1 MNELKDDFIR
11 LKELQQQLKEVKA
24 EETKLRKQLATNINL
39 ETLKIGANKIEIEN
53 LVIVATRKVSYSV
66 DKDDL
71 ESTWES
77 LSDEEKDAINWKPS
91 LSLKLYKGLDDTEML
106 DECIEVKP
114 AMPAI
119 TVNYIGEHS

>member
-11 LKELQQQLKEVKA
+11 LKNLQQKLKELKA
-24 EETKLRKQLATNINL
+24 EETKLRKQLATGLKI
-39 ETLKIGANKIEIEN
+39 ETLKIGVNKIEIDN
-53 LVIVATRKVSYSV
+53 LAIVATRKVSYSV

-71 ESTWES
+71 ESIWES

-91 LSLKLYKGLDDTEML
+91 LALKVYKGLADTEML

-114 AMPAI
+114 AMPSI
-119 TVNYIGEHS
+119 TVNYIGE